1 METCC
6 QPTAIHEVIWP
17 CNTFCAFLEPCPNAE
32 ERTDWVQQP
41 AKPLSSLWFL
51 LNWGTWVEEQT
62 GVGTDGTPGSSYQ
75 QQGGQ
80 GHLGRLQLTTK
91 HLWTDLMRQKPLLFL
106 RKRYF
111 NGSSRGKKKTK
122 IDSFLPQCRGLS
134 ISSSKGRAAKRDS
147 IAWEFKLELLEGLNV
162 RIIKCP
168 DRGVLGGEKGR
179 GK

>member
-1 METCC
+1 MERCC

-111 NGSSRGKKKTK
+111 NGSSRGKKNKNW
-122 IDSFLPQCRGLS
+122 QLS
-134 ISSSKGRAAKRDS
+134 ATMQRAQHLLLQRKGS
-147 IAWEFKLELLEGLNV
+147 EEGLHSLRV
-162 RIIKCP
+162 
-168 DRGVLGGEKGR
+168 
-179 GK
+179 